1 MMLPDD
7 ADGDPMAPIAQLTS
21 FCDGLQP
28 VKEPQTAADL
38 PLAGTETGPGG
49 LYFHVPF
56 CRHKCHYCDFY
67 SLVDARSRQPAFASR
82 LIDEIKAAAAWLP
95 RPVETVFFGGGTP
108 TLLAADLWAG
118 ILEALAEHLSDRPGT
133 DPPVE
138 FTVEANP
145 ETVTEPLL
153 EVLTAGGVN
162 RISIGVQSFDR
173 QHLEMLERRH
183 APESAARSVALSRS
197 AGIDN
202 ISLDLIFGI
211 PGQGLDDWVGDL
223 DAALALEPD
232 HLSCYG
238 LTYEPNT
245 PLTARLR
252 AGRVRRVDEDLEAA
266 MYEAAIDR
274 LGRAR
279 FEHYEISNWARPGR
293 RCRHNLLYWNNARW
307 WPLGPAAAGH
317 LDGWRW
323 TNVPRLDEYLTSSG
337 LPPITGAERLDD
349 DGRVGETLMLGLRL
363 VEGMT
368 LDHVERLLAAG
379 GRGPHRARAV
389 ERHVESGLLRRSDER
404 LRLTRRGLLL
414 ADRVLADLI

>member
-1 MMLPDD
+1 
-7 ADGDPMAPIAQLTS
+7 MAPIAQLTS

-28 VKEPQTAADL
+28 VKGRHTAADL
-38 PLAGTETGPGG
+38 LLAGTGGGPGG
-49 LYFHVPF
+49 LYVHVPF

-67 SLVDARSRQPAFASR
+67 SLVDARDRQPTFAAR
-82 LIDEIKAAAAWLP
+82 LIEEIRSARDWLP

-108 TLLAADLWAG
+108 TLLTADLWAR
-118 ILEALAEHLSDRPGT
+118 ILAALAGHLADRAGTDRPL
-133 DPPVE
+133 E

-153 EVLTAGGVN
+153 AVLVAGGVN
-162 RISIGVQSFDR
+162 DR
-173 QHLEMLERRH
+173 RHLETLERRH
-183 APESAARSVALSRS
+183 APAAAARSVALSRA

-202 ISLDLIFGI
+202 VSLDLIFGI
-211 PGQGLDDWVGDL
+211 PGQRLETWHADL

-252 AGRVRRVDEDLEAA
+252 AGRIRRVEEDLEAA

-274 LGRAR
+274 LGRAGY
-279 FEHYEISNWARPGR
+279 EHYEISNWARPGR
-293 RCRHNLLYWNNARW
+293 RCRHNLLYWHNARW

-317 LDGWRW
+317 VDGWRW
-323 TNVPRLDEYLTSSG
+323 TNAPRLDEYLGSCG

-349 DGRVGETLMLGLRL
+349 DGRAGEVLMLGLRL
-363 VEGMT
+363 VEGMA
-368 LDHVERLLAAG
+368 LARVEQLLAMG
-379 GRGPHRARAV
+379 SRGPQRARAID
-389 ERHVESGLLRRSDER
+389 RHVDAGLLQRSDER
-404 LRLTRRGLLL
+404 LRFSPRGLLL
-414 ADRVLADLI
+414 ADTVLADLI

>member
-7 ADGDPMAPIAQLTS
+7 ADGEPMAPIAQLTS
-21 FCDGLQP
+21 FCEGLQP
-28 VKEPQTAADL
+28 VPGLRTAADL
-38 PLAGTETGPGG
+38 PLAGAAAGPGG
-49 LYFHVPF
+49 LYIHVPF
-56 CRHKCHYCDFY
+56 CQHKCHYCDFY
-67 SLVDARSRQPAFASR
+67 SLVDARDRQLPFSAR
-82 LIDEIKAAAAWLP
+82 LIDEIRSAGGRLP

-108 TLLAADLWAG
+108 TLLATDRWAE
-118 ILEALAEHLSDRPGT
+118 ILAALGDFLPDRPGP
-133 DPPVE
+133 DPPLE

-145 ETVTEPLL
+145 ETVTESLL

-173 QHLEMLERRH
+173 RHLETLERRH
-183 APESAARSVALSRS
+183 APAAAARSVGLARA

-223 DAALALEPD
+223 DAALALRPE

-252 AGRVRRVDEDLEAA
+252 AGRIRRVDEDLEAA

-274 LGRAR
+274 LGREG

-293 RCRHNLLYWNNARW
+293 RCRHNLLYWHNARW

-317 LDGWRW
+317 IDGWRW
-323 TNVPRLDEYLTSSG
+323 TNVPRLDEYLGSGG
-337 LPPITGAERLDD
+337 LPPITGAE
-349 DGRVGETLMLGLRL
+349 
-363 VEGMT
+363 
-368 LDHVERLLAAG
+368 H
-379 GRGPHRARAV
+379 GPCPRRAPA
-389 ERHVESGLLRRSDER
+389 RHGQPRPA
-404 LRLTRRGLLL
+404 TRRGHR
-414 ADRVLADLI
+414 APR